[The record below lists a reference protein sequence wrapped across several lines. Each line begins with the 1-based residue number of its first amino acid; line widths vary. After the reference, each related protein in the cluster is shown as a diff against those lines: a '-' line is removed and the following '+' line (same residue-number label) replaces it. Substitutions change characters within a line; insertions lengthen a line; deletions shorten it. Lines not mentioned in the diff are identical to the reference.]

1 MDWPSIV
8 AAAIYPEG
16 ASTAATYAIVG
27 MAAVAGAVLGAPIST
42 ILIVFELTANFDLTI
57 AVMIGA
63 ALASL
68 ITNHVVGR
76 SFFRWVLEYRGID
89 LSGGRARQLLRSSK
103 VQDIMAGSYVTLPL
117 DAEGDAIRRELR
129 LNPRGNF
136 LVLDADMRLA
146 GVLTLEDLRPL
157 LYGEEDDA
165 ERKTSA
171 GALMHATPVV
181 VTPQDDLAT
190 ALERMEASDDDFLP
204 VVHGIDDLRVAG
216 VLKQRDLTLAH
227 NRALAEAGM
236 EARGST

>member
-1 MDWPSIV
+1 M
-8 AAAIYPEG
+8 
-16 ASTAATYAIVG
+16 
-27 MAAVAGAVLGAPIST
+27 LGAPIST

-76 SFFRWVLEYRGID
+76 SFFTWVLEYRGID
-89 LSGGRARQLLRSSK
+89 LSGGRARQLLKGQR
-103 VQDIMAGSYVTLPL
+103 VRDIMASAYVTLPQEA
-117 DAEGDAIRRELR
+117 DGDAIRRELR
-129 LNPRGNF
+129 QHPRGNF
-136 LVLDADMRLA
+136 LVLDGEHRLT

-165 ERKTSA
+165 ERKASA
-171 GALMHATPVV
+171 GALMHAAPVV
-181 VTPQDDLAT
+181 VTPEDDLDM
-190 ALERMEASDDDFLP
+190 ALECMAASDDDFLP
-204 VVHGIDDLRVAG
+204 VVRTRDDHRIAG